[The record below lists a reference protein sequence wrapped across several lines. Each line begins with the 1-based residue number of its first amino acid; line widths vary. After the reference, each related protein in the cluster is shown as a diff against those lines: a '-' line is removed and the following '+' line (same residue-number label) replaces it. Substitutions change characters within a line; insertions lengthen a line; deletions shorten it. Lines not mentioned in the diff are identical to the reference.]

1 MTLKYIQ
8 KLHILC
14 CVSLRNAR
22 RMSNTPYISSLM
34 RRVYGAF
41 ECTLGATI
49 LFVAVYAFTLPASVI
64 AQESLVLSVTPPFS
78 QIILVP
84 GDTIRSY
91 VKVVNANPFPLAV
104 YANPVNFSSTDE
116 QGTPK
121 FIPLL
126 NDPVDAT
133 TFAGWIAVTKDAITI
148 PPESSVNVDYTIS
161 VPEAAPPGGHFAA
174 ILIGTR
180 PPEGDDAGVVK
191 TSQVVSS
198 LFMARVAGDVVEEG
212 QIREFSVARTFV
224 PTPRAEFMMRFENTG
239 SVYLQ
244 PQGDIT
250 IYNMWGKER
259 GFIPVN
265 HKTNFGNVL
274 PKSIRKFS
282 FTWEGT
288 PSITDIGRYKA
299 IATVSYGIDSK
310 RSVDRTVYFWVIP
323 WKATL
328 ITFAFIALLVL
339 FVVFAIRLYVRRVLD
354 MAGIDR
360 TPVQSRAEKVVPRAK
375 VREVPAVAAA
385 PRRVTRTQ
393 MVAPLRAG
401 VLDLRKAV
409 SNDGMVVASRS
420 VRLGG
425 FAREYRSALF
435 AVTIGLI
442 GLALIVWYI
451 IDAREESR
459 PYEVIMKQ
467 GGADVRLTSNQVEE
481 RRANELVIDP
491 IEPTTTNRPRVSIV
505 NASGVMGAG
514 SAVVEKLEKSGF
526 SIGDI
531 STDADTRATSV
542 IVYNASEIEHA
553 KRMSELW
560 DGIPLSGR
568 APGEEAEPA
577 LLLIV
582 GADRAE

>member
-1 MTLKYIQ
+1 MLAYPQT
-8 KLHILC
+8 
-14 CVSLRNAR
+14 
-22 RMSNTPYISSLM
+22 
-34 RRVYGAF
+34 
-41 ECTLGATI
+41 AT
-49 LFVAVYAFTLPASVI
+49 
-64 AQESLVLSVTPPFS
+64 AQESLVVSVTPPFS
-78 QIILVP
+78 QIVLVP

-91 VKVVNANPFPLAV
+91 VKVVNANPFPLTV
-104 YANPVNFSSTDE
+104 YATPVNFSSSGE
-116 QGTPK
+116 QGAPK

-126 NDPVDAT
+126 NDPIDAT
-133 TFAGWIAVTKDAITI
+133 TLAGWITVTKDPIVVE
-148 PPESSVNVDYTIS
+148 PESSVNVDYTIA

-180 PPEGDDAGVVK
+180 PPESSEPGLVK
-191 TSQVVSS
+191 TSQMVSS
-198 LFMARVAGDVVEEG
+198 LFLARVAGDVVEEG

-224 PTPRAEFMMRFENTG
+224 PSPRAEFMMRFENSG

-265 HKTNFGNVL
+265 QKTNFGNVL

-299 IATVSYGIDSK
+299 VATVMYGIDAK

-328 ITFAFIALLVL
+328 ITLAFIALFAL
-339 FVVFAIRLYVRRVLD
+339 FVVVAIRLYVRRVLD
-354 MAGIDR
+354 MAGIDPREKRR
-360 TPVQSRAEKVVPRAK
+360 TKRSDM
-375 VREVPAVAAA
+375 REAPAVRA
-385 PRRVTRTQ
+385 PQRVTRTQ

-409 SNDGMVVASRS
+409 ARDSSVPRSRG

-425 FAREYRSALF
+425 FARDYRSSLF
-435 AVTIGLI
+435 ALLI
-442 GLALIVWYI
+442 GIIGVGLIVWYL
-451 IDAREESR
+451 IDAHEESR
-459 PYEVIMKQ
+459 PYEVVMQ
-467 GGADVRLTSNQVEE
+467 QEGADVRLSSNQVEE
-481 RRANELVIDP
+481 SRANELVVDP
-491 IEPTTTNRPRVSIV
+491 VAPTATNRPRVSIV
-505 NASGVMGAG
+505 NASGIVG
-514 SAVVEKLEKSGF
+514 SGSRVVERLEKSGF

-542 IVYNASEIEHA
+542 IVYNASEVEHA
-553 KRMSELW
+553 KRISELW

-577 LLLIV
+577 ILLIV
-582 GADRAE
+582 GTDRAEQTR